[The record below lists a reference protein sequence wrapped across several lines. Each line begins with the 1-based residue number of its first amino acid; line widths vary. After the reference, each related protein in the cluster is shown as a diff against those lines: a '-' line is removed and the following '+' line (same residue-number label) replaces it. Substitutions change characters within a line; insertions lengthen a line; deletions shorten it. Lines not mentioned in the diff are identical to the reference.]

1 MRASRLLKM
10 ATTSFTSIARSYG
23 GRSKG
28 VVSPGV
34 LTMSVLVSGDSAQ
47 TSGGDAARMRIG
59 SSATEGELFVL
70 PKGAIPIQVVCIV
83 AGTASDTVDIGTSG
97 DPNGFF
103 VGAPSH
109 TKGTITG
116 ASGALVTA
124 AGTTDDEQVYIDAN
138 AGSPTGTV
146 SFVFTYTVVDDGVA
160 GEQQR

>member
-1 MRASRLLKM
+1 M
-10 ATTSFTSIARSYG
+10 ATNTFSGLVRSYG

-59 SSATEGELFVL
+59 SSATAGELFVL
-70 PKGAIPIQVVCIV
+70 PKGAIPIQVVCTV
-83 AGTASDTVDIGTSG
+83 VGTASDTVDIGTSA

-103 VGAPSH
+103 VGAPTH
-109 TKGTITG
+109 TLGTITG
-116 ASGALVTA
+116 ANGALVTA
-124 AGTTDDEQVYIDAN
+124 SGITDDAQVYIDAN

-146 SFVFTYTVVDDGVA
+146 SFVFTYTIVDDGLS

>member
-1 MRASRLLKM
+1 
-10 ATTSFTSIARSYG
+10 
-23 GRSKG
+23 
-28 VVSPGV
+28 
-34 LTMSVLVSGDSAQ
+34 
-47 TSGGDAARMRIG
+47 MRIG
-59 SSATEGELFVL
+59 SSATAGELFVL

-83 AGTASDTVDIGTSG
+83 AGTALDTVDLGTAL
-97 DPNGFF
+97 DPDGFF

-138 AGSPTGTV
+138 AGTPTGTV
-146 SFVFTYTVVDDGVA
+146 SFVFTYTVVDDGIA